1 MYKILAKILKL
12 LFCAAVASLPLYAGF
27 AVRSY
32 EELRN
37 QDVIRQNYEESCGA
51 ASLATLI
58 NTIDFKILTE
68 KDVLEQMDKGDK
80 KTNTDM
86 VSFLQLKQ
94 AADKLSYDSE
104 GYQLDRATFEKINL
118 PVLVKIEDDPRFP
131 HFVVVINH
139 QGDFITILD
148 PSYGKYISSKDQF
161 YNIWDKHKQGGYVL
175 ILGPKNDIHRE
186 YKLDLP
192 IDNKALFDKL

>member
-1 MYKILAKILKL
+1 MYKILVKILKL

-58 NTIDFKILTE
+58 NTLDFKILTE

-80 KTNTDM
+80 KLNTDM

-94 AADKLSYDSE
+94 AAAKLSYDSE

-139 QGDFITILD
+139 QGDFID
-148 PSYGKYISSKDQF
+148 KSYAKGKK
-161 YNIWDKHKQGGYVL
+161 VRVA
-175 ILGPKNDIHRE
+175 KNVEQIALR
-186 YKLDLP
+186 
-192 IDNKALFDKL
+192 ALF

>member
-32 EELRN
+32 KELRN
-37 QDVIRQNYEESCGA
+37 QDVIRQNYEESCGT

-58 NTIDFKILTE
+58 NTLDFKILTE

-80 KTNTDM
+80 KLNTDM

-94 AADKLSYDSE
+94 AAAKLSYDSE

-118 PVLVKIEDDPRFP
+118 PVLINIENDPRFP

-139 QGDFITILD
+139 QGDFITILV
-148 PSYGKYISSKDQF
+148 PSYGKYISSKEQF
-161 YNIWDKHKQGGYVL
+161 YNI
-175 ILGPKNDIHRE
+175 
-186 YKLDLP
+186 
-192 IDNKALFDKL
+192 

>member
-1 MYKILAKILKL
+1 MYKILVKILKL

-37 QDVIRQNYEESCGA
+37 QDIIRQNYEESCGA

-58 NTIDFKILTE
+58 NTLDFKILTE

-80 KTNTDM
+80 KLNTDM

-94 AADKLSYDSE
+94 AAAKLSYDSE

-139 QGDFITILD
+139 QGDFID
-148 PSYGKYISSKDQF
+148 KSYAKGKKVRMI
-161 YNIWDKHKQGGYVL
+161 
-175 ILGPKNDIHRE
+175 KNVEQIALR
-186 YKLDLP
+186 
-192 IDNKALFDKL
+192 ALF

>member
-1 MYKILAKILKL
+1 MYKILVKILKL

-37 QDVIRQNYEESCGA
+37 QDIIRQNYEESCGA

-58 NTIDFKILTE
+58 NTLDFKILTE

-80 KTNTDM
+80 KLNTDM

-94 AADKLSYDSE
+94 AAAKLSYDSE
-104 GYQLDRATFEKINL
+104 GDQLDRATFEKINL

-139 QGDFITILD
+139 QGDFID
-148 PSYGKYISSKDQF
+148 KSYAKGKK
-161 YNIWDKHKQGGYVL
+161 VRVA
-175 ILGPKNDIHRE
+175 KNVEQIALR
-186 YKLDLP
+186 
-192 IDNKALFDKL
+192 ALF